1 MANYNIE
8 LKNKRKELGLTLSEV
23 SEMTGIAIPNI
34 SMYENGI
41 KNLTESR
48 YLLLDAALD
57 KIILLKISKLKNLS
71 KKKYVWLLQV

>member
-71 KKKYVWLLQV
+71 KKKYA

>member
-57 KIILLKISKLKNLS
+57 KIILLKISKLKNLT
-71 KKKYVWLLQV
+71 KKKFA

>member
-57 KIILLKISKLKNLS
+57 KIILLKISKLKNLA
-71 KKKYVWLLQV
+71 KKKYV

>member
-1 MANYNIE
+1 MSNYHIE

-57 KIILLKISKLKNLS
+57 KIIMLKISKLKNLS
-71 KKKYVWLLQV
+71 KKKFA

>member
-1 MANYNIE
+1 MSNYHIE

-23 SEMTGIAIPNI
+23 SELTGIAIPNI

-57 KIILLKISKLKNLS
+57 KIIMLKISKLKNLS
-71 KKKYVWLLQV
+71 KKKFA

>member
-8 LKNKRKELGLTLSEV
+8 LKNKRKELGVTLSEV

-71 KKKYVWLLQV
+71 KKKFA

>member
-57 KIILLKISKLKNLS
+57 KIILLKISKLKNLA

>member
-1 MANYNIE
+1 MSNYHIE

-23 SEMTGIAIPNI
+23 SEITGIAIPNI

-48 YLLLDAALD
+48 YMLLDAALD
-57 KIILLKISKLKNLS
+57 KIIMLKISKLKNLS
-71 KKKYVWLLQV
+71 KKKFV

>member
-48 YLLLDAALD
+48 YMLLDAALD
-57 KIILLKISKLKNLS
+57 KIILLKISKLKNLA
-71 KKKYVWLLQV
+71 KKKYV

>member
-1 MANYNIE
+1 MSKYHIE

-23 SEMTGIAIPNI
+23 SQLTGIAIPNI

-57 KIILLKISKLKNLS
+57 KIIMLKISKLKNLS
-71 KKKYVWLLQV
+71 KKKFA

>member
-57 KIILLKISKLKNLS
+57 KIIMLKISKLKNLS
-71 KKKYVWLLQV
+71 KKKFA

>member
-71 KKKYVWLLQV
+71 KKKFA

>member
-1 MANYNIE
+1 MSNYHIE

-23 SEMTGIAIPNI
+23 SELTGIAIPNI

-57 KIILLKISKLKNLS
+57 KIIMLKISKLKNLA
-71 KKKYVWLLQV
+71 KKKYV

>member
-1 MANYNIE
+1 MSKYHIE

-23 SEMTGIAIPNI
+23 SELTGIAIPNI

-57 KIILLKISKLKNLS
+57 KIIMLKISKLKNLS
-71 KKKYVWLLQV
+71 KKKFA

>member
-1 MANYNIE
+1 MANYNID

-71 KKKYVWLLQV
+71 KKKFA

>member
-57 KIILLKISKLKNLS
+57 KIILLKISKLKNLT
-71 KKKYVWLLQV
+71 KKKYV

>member
-41 KNLTESR
+41 KTLTESR

-71 KKKYVWLLQV
+71 KKKYV

>member
-1 MANYNIE
+1 MAHYHIE

-23 SEMTGIAIPNI
+23 SEITGIAIPNI

-57 KIILLKISKLKNLS
+57 KIIMLKISKLKNLS
-71 KKKYVWLLQV
+71 KKKFA

>member
-57 KIILLKISKLKNLS
+57 KIIMLKISKLKNLT
-71 KKKYVWLLQV
+71 KKKYV

>member
-57 KIILLKISKLKNLS
+57 KIILLKISKLKNFS
-71 KKKYVWLLQV
+71 KKKFA

>member
-1 MANYNIE
+1 MSNYHIE

-23 SEMTGIAIPNI
+23 SELTGIAIPNI

-41 KNLTESR
+41 KKLTESR

-57 KIILLKISKLKNLS
+57 KIIMLKISKLKNLS
-71 KKKYVWLLQV
+71 KKKFV

>member
-1 MANYNIE
+1 MSNYHIE

-23 SEMTGIAIPNI
+23 SELTGIAIPNI

-48 YLLLDAALD
+48 YILLDAALD
-57 KIILLKISKLKNLS
+57 KIIMLKISKLKNLS
-71 KKKYVWLLQV
+71 KKKFA

>member
-23 SEMTGIAIPNI
+23 SEITGIAIPNI

-57 KIILLKISKLKNLS
+57 KIILLKISKLKNLT
-71 KKKYVWLLQV
+71 KKKFAWLLQV

>member
-1 MANYNIE
+1 MANYNID

-57 KIILLKISKLKNLS
+57 KIIMLKISKLKNLS
-71 KKKYVWLLQV
+71 KKKFA

>member
-71 KKKYVWLLQV
+71 KKKYV

>member
-57 KIILLKISKLKNLS
+57 KIIMLKISKLKNLS
-71 KKKYVWLLQV
+71 KKKYV

>member
-1 MANYNIE
+1 MSNYHIE

-23 SEMTGIAIPNI
+23 SELTGIAIPNI

-57 KIILLKISKLKNLS
+57 KIIMLKISKLKNLS
-71 KKKYVWLLQV
+71 KKKFS

>member
-23 SEMTGIAIPNI
+23 SQMTGIAIPNI

-71 KKKYVWLLQV
+71 KKKFA

>member
-1 MANYNIE
+1 MANYNID

-57 KIILLKISKLKNLS
+57 KIILLKISKLKNLA
-71 KKKYVWLLQV
+71 KKKYV

>member
-1 MANYNIE
+1 MSKYHIE

-23 SEMTGIAIPNI
+23 SELTGIAIPNI

-48 YLLLDAALD
+48 YILLDAALD
-57 KIILLKISKLKNLS
+57 KIIMLKISKLKNLS
-71 KKKYVWLLQV
+71 KKKFA

>member
-1 MANYNIE
+1 MSNYHIE

-23 SEMTGIAIPNI
+23 SELTGIAIPNI

-57 KIILLKISKLKNLS
+57 KIIMLKISKLEKT
-71 KKKYVWLLQV
+71 

>member
-23 SEMTGIAIPNI
+23 SEITGIAIPNI

-57 KIILLKISKLKNLS
+57 KIILLKISKLKNLT
-71 KKKYVWLLQV
+71 KKKFA

>member
-1 MANYNIE
+1 MSKYHIE

-23 SEMTGIAIPNI
+23 SEITGIAIPNI

-57 KIILLKISKLKNLS
+57 KIIMLKISKLKNLS
-71 KKKYVWLLQV
+71 KKKFA